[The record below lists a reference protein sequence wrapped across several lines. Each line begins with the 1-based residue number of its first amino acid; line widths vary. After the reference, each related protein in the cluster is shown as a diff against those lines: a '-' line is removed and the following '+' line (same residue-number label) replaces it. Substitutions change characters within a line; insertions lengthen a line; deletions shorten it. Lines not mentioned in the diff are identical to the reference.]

1 VEQAEALLHAIDLI
15 NARSQLYGRQEHLT
29 IGYGIMDTCGNAE
42 ASECFKE
49 QIQEYRNTVI
59 NYKALATIVG
69 PYYDENIDIGDRS
82 MTKKEFAALS
92 TQLTDVYSGG
102 MLSLL
107 DLPFWYSEE
116 LQDLDN
122 VGKTSQMIMLQQTCQ
137 LQAWAAVDFLAQ
149 QGWANVSIVA
159 SRDSCGKESLSEIHN
174 HIQRK
179 KLGCHFN
186 NSVRAVTN

>member
-42 ASECFKE
+42 ASECFEE
-49 QIQEYRNTVI
+49 QMREYRDSII

-82 MTKKEFAALS
+82 MTEDEFSDLS
-92 TQLTDVYSGG
+92 TELTDVYSGG

-107 DLPFWYSEE
+107 DLPFWYSEK
-116 LQDLDN
+116 LQELDN

-137 LQAWAAVDFLAQ
+137 LQAWAVVDFLAQ
-149 QGWANVSIVA
+149 QGWGNVTIVA
-159 SRDSCGKESLSEIHN
+159 SRDSCGEKSLSEIPI